1 MLNSSTTDIVY
12 GVRPRVI
19 GNKVRSYIEQD
30 DHEMDLWIK
39 LKKNRDPKR
48 GQPGHKPFRKF
59 RIIVTIFIKD
69 CQRHSPLPQNKAHS
83 AQDPY
88 HPYISVSSSQIWFDD
103 K

>member
-1 MLNSSTTDIVY
+1 MLNSSTTDVVY
-12 GVRPRVI
+12 GVRPRIV

-88 HPYISVSSSQIWFDD
+88 QYISVSSSPIWFDD

>member
-12 GVRPRVI
+12 GVRPRII

-69 CQRHSPLPQNKAHS
+69 CQRRSPLPQNKAHGKHTTY
-83 AQDPY
+83 QLV
-88 HPYISVSSSQIWFDD
+88 SVSSSPIWFDD